1 MTRRAGLSPFS
12 TETVWNAGLS
22 GTGSCGEGQSLTIGH
37 DAEWCPEHLLLFAAE
52 GCFMSTLLTLAL
64 DAGIDVLGYVS
75 TGRLHVPPEPLSR
88 PTLSLAPC
96 IVVATDDEARRVRR
110 LVGQAVEASTVARLL
125 GDRLTVAADVRAVP
139 ELPTS

>member
-1 MTRRAGLSPFS
+1 MTRRADLSPFS

-37 DAEWCPEHLLLFAAE
+37 DAEWSPEHLLLFAAE
-52 GCFMSTLLTLAL
+52 ACVMSTLLTLAL

-75 TGRLHVPPEPLSR
+75 TGRLHVPAEPLSL
-88 PTLSLAPC
+88 PTLSLVPC
-96 IVVATDDEARRVRR
+96 IVVATDDEAGRVRR
-110 LVGQAVEASTVARLL
+110 LVRQAVEESIVARLL

-139 ELPTS
+139 GAPAS

>member
-1 MTRRAGLSPFS
+1 VTRRVGLSPFS
-12 TETVWNAGLS
+12 AETVWNAGLS

-75 TGRLHVPPEPLSR
+75 TGRLHVPVEPLSR
-88 PTLSLAPC
+88 PALSLVPC
-96 IVVATDDEARRVRR
+96 IVVATEDEARRRALESEVVQRHLGGKKPRQVVYVEGR
-110 LVGQAVEASTVARLL
+110 LVNLVTGE
-125 GDRLTVAADVRAVP
+125 
-139 ELPTS
+139 